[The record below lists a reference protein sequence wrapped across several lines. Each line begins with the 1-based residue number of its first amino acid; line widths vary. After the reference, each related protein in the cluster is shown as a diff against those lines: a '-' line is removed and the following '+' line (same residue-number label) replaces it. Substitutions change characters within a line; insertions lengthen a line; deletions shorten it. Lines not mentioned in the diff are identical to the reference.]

1 MKKTKERFISGSSII
16 RVAIIMISLFAYVN
30 LHSASVATNE
40 QQREF
45 ASIRG
50 VVYEEGESR
59 QPIEFATITIMPQG
73 VIINSNSKG
82 EFNVERLSP
91 GRAEIKIQYI
101 GMETIDTVITLFAGR
116 VLQLDFA
123 MRQSSFRLNEVF
135 VVAAESKAGKS
146 TASNISRQALD
157 HLQTSSLKDIMQLL
171 PGGVTVNPDLSIA
184 NTITIRSI
192 GGSGTNM
199 NSMGTAIIVDGSPI
213 SNNSNLQTLSPA
225 ISGSAGAVG
234 GGSSPQSGIDVRT
247 LSTDNIES
255 VEVIRGIPSVEYGDL
270 TSGAVIIKSKAGREP
285 LSIRVKTDPKIYQ
298 ASAGKGFSLGP
309 GKGNLNISG
318 DYAYSISNQTESY
331 KYFQRATAKVLYS
344 NVFNKLS
351 SNTSLDLS
359 LGKDTREMNPDDQ
372 RSQLETGAKDIGV
385 RINSNGTLNINRGW
399 LTNIKYTFSAN
410 YRDKHSFSQ
419 QLLGNAFSA
428 YSMTNRDGAVLSNR
442 PGQRVYD
449 INGNELTNI
458 SSDESSLYATYLP
471 NEYFN
476 RYDIYGK
483 ELNVFAKINATFSK
497 RYGNLSN
504 RIVIG
509 ADYKTDGNLG
519 DGIVYDLATPPL
531 RNLSSS
537 SSSPRPRKYSSIP
550 FINQISLYA
559 EENLTYRMGERE
571 LIGQIGLRYD
581 NIQGKSILAP
591 RINASIEVLPN
602 LLWLRGGY
610 GVTAKAP
617 GTLYL
622 YPEMAYFDFVH
633 FNTLYDSAIPESEQL
648 FLASTKV
655 YDTKNPDLEIAKNNK
670 SEIGFDV
677 KINRMRFS
685 VTGYQEKMT
694 NGYTLGLDVDNFRVI
709 DYKTYE
715 IGQQNAGSIPTLKE
729 KDAYKIFVRY
739 ATPMNSINWDNKGV
753 EFDFDFGRIHAI
765 RTSIILNGAY
775 MRSTE
780 WDNSPSFSTRTNLN
794 SLERKIGVYE
804 NGMMKYERESVATT
818 LRLIHNIPSIGF
830 VVTASAQVNWVNK
843 SWTNYGN
850 DTMFVSYISEDGF
863 LKQFDPSKKDDP
875 EFSYLF
881 ETRSPTRFIAES
893 YFPVVMFN
901 LHLTKEIGNNMKAS
915 FYANNMFNF
924 RPRYESKRTPGSY
937 TELGVPLYFGFE
949 LALTIR

>member
-309 GKGNLNISG
+309 GNGNLNISG

-497 RYGNLSN
+497 TCF
-504 RIVIG
+504 IF
-509 ADYKTDGNLG
+509 
-519 DGIVYDLATPPL
+519 
-531 RNLSSS
+531 SSS
-537 SSSPRPRKYSSIP
+537 N
-550 FINQISLYA
+550 F
-559 EENLTYRMGERE
+559 
-571 LIGQIGLRYD
+571 
-581 NIQGKSILAP
+581 
-591 RINASIEVLPN
+591 LP
-602 LLWLRGGY
+602 
-610 GVTAKAP
+610 
-617 GTLYL
+617 
-622 YPEMAYFDFVH
+622 MH
-633 FNTLYDSAIPESEQL
+633 ML
-648 FLASTKV
+648 FLIV
-655 YDTKNPDLEIAKNNK
+655 LE
-670 SEIGFDV
+670 F
-677 KINRMRFS
+677 
-685 VTGYQEKMT
+685 VTLQ
-694 NGYTLGLDVDNFRVI
+694 LVLD
-709 DYKTYE
+709 
-715 IGQQNAGSIPTLKE
+715 
-729 KDAYKIFVRY
+729 IF
-739 ATPMNSINWDNKGV
+739 W
-753 EFDFDFGRIHAI
+753 
-765 RTSIILNGAY
+765 
-775 MRSTE
+775 
-780 WDNSPSFSTRTNLN
+780 
-794 SLERKIGVYE
+794 
-804 NGMMKYERESVATT
+804 
-818 LRLIHNIPSIGF
+818 
-830 VVTASAQVNWVNK
+830 
-843 SWTNYGN
+843 
-850 DTMFVSYISEDGF
+850 F
-863 LKQFDPSKKDDP
+863 LF
-875 EFSYLF
+875 
-881 ETRSPTRFIAES
+881 
-893 YFPVVMFN
+893 
-901 LHLTKEIGNNMKAS
+901 
-915 FYANNMFNF
+915 
-924 RPRYESKRTPGSY
+924 
-937 TELGVPLYFGFE
+937 
-949 LALTIR
+949 